1 MLYWYRFD
9 TIILAFDE
17 NPVNGAFSQNDRL
30 RAEHKGRAI
39 NPKEAFQYENER
51 VEPVIYFCR
60 HVYRINFL

>member
-1 MLYWYRFD
+1 M
-9 TIILAFDE
+9 LAFDE

-30 RAEHKGRAI
+30 RAEHEGRAI